1 MKWIL
6 ALLVIAVY
14 LLHQDYW
21 NWTDKSLVFGFM
33 PKGLAYHAGYSF
45 LAAVMMWILVKAA
58 WPEQLERSVPE
69 ESLNVSAAEDAH

>member
-6 ALLVIAVY
+6 VVLIAAVY
-14 LLHQDYW
+14 LLHQDFW
-21 NWTDKSLVFGFM
+21 NWTDKSLVFGFL

-45 LAAVMMWILVKAA
+45 LAAAMMWILVKAA

-69 ESLNVSAAEDAH
+69 ETMDPAAAEDAH